1 MYHGKVDS
9 PPMPFSIARS
19 AIFRHGRA
27 TCMYYSEVE
36 DFQMC
41 SIRKIDEA
49 NLKVS
54 RVADFLF
61 EENDQRGIHDVCR
74 CISTF
79 SPAKVEAPSAN
90 TGAQSVAVSALVQ
103 DVSIAYFSNS
113 EDLCRYI
120 KNTAFSGVVQHVS
133 ADCGPEL
140 CETRYRMLKTSWYR
154 QTISTEMKINKYKA
168 SSETPVH
175 EKFCTFD
182 GPMHMVETFQ
192 TCSKSLN
199 SKISMFIK
207 TIKNAVNA
215 FVPLSSEIWNGEFY
229 LNHSRDGILRFE
241 FTSFVQIVSKQHF
254 SSLETVDQL
263 IPRSLPIKSVSR
275 GMPCRPQTA
284 SITLKTSKTSASPDP
299 HKFDSTR
306 SQSASSAS
314 NFTMLKSTISNTSN
328 MLSILQN
335 AVNVTSPGD
344 SLDTTLEDS
353 DTSPS
358 RDVFAKLRAGMIV
371 WNMRR
376 MLNEPTQ
383 FLYDCFQGS
392 VCSLILHFFCFL
404 QPSERGR

>member
-120 KNTAFSGVVQHVS
+120 
-133 ADCGPEL
+133 
-140 CETRYRMLKTSWYR
+140 
-154 QTISTEMKINKYKA
+154 
-168 SSETPVH
+168 VH
-175 EKFCTFD
+175 K
-182 GPMHMVETFQ
+182 
-192 TCSKSLN
+192 
-199 SKISMFIK
+199 
-207 TIKNAVNA
+207 
-215 FVPLSSEIWNGEFY
+215 LS
-229 LNHSRDGILRFE
+229 
-241 FTSFVQIVSKQHF
+241 Q
-254 SSLETVDQL
+254 
-263 IPRSLPIKSVSR
+263 
-275 GMPCRPQTA
+275 
-284 SITLKTSKTSASPDP
+284 
-299 HKFDSTR
+299 
-306 SQSASSAS
+306 
-314 NFTMLKSTISNTSN
+314 
-328 MLSILQN
+328 
-335 AVNVTSPGD
+335 
-344 SLDTTLEDS
+344 
-353 DTSPS
+353 
-358 RDVFAKLRAGMIV
+358 
-371 WNMRR
+371 
-376 MLNEPTQ
+376 
-383 FLYDCFQGS
+383 
-392 VCSLILHFFCFL
+392 
-404 QPSERGR
+404 